1 MKMRE
6 ESGNMKEKL
15 PEGWEK
21 VARIFSGQ
29 PKPDHVEFFV
39 ERVME
44 QVHRPESAAYPRLWP
59 VRWWVP
65 ALAPGLALLLMA
77 VVAGRAPAVS
87 TEMLLDTGSSGWVA
101 RIRPSSGSLLELME
115 EGS

>member
-1 MKMRE
+1 ME
-6 ESGNMKEKL
+6 EKL

-21 VARIFSGQ
+21 IARVFSGQ
-29 PKPDHVEFFV
+29 PKPDHAEFFV
-39 ERVME
+39 ERVMG
-44 QVHRPESAAYPRLWP
+44 QVRRPEPARPRLWP

-87 TEMLLDTGSSGWVA
+87 TQMLLDTGSSGWVA
-101 RIRPSSGSLLELME
+101 ASRPSSGSLLELME